1 MNKIFGLV
9 TTVCLL
15 SSTQFV
21 QAQEQDYSVS
31 AFGGYSTNHDLTTSK
46 EYKIDLEDNSHFGV
60 SVDKLVNNT
69 RYGLFYSFNETELAG
84 NDIAK
89 VDMEYLLF
97 QSAIEIPINDDISSY
112 VGAQIG
118 VNRITPNFAEADDFF
133 ASGLF
138 TGLDYHI
145 GAGFHAF
152 TELRWMATI
161 VKNSSSVVCD
171 DDPQTTDNCIWHFDG
186 DVLNQ
191 FQLSAGLNYRF

>member
-1 MNKIFGLV
+1 MKNILCLI
-9 TTVCLL
+9 TSLALL
-15 SSTQFV
+15 SSANVAFADDSGFGV
-21 QAQEQDYSVS
+21 SV
-31 AFGGYSTNHDLTTSK
+31 FGGYSTNHDLTTSK
-46 EYKIDLEDNSHFGV
+46 NFTIDLEDNSHFGF
-60 SVDKLVNNT
+60 SADRIVNST
-69 RYGLFYSFNETELAG
+69 RYGLFYSFNETEFAD
-84 NDIAK
+84 NAIAK

-97 QSAIEIPINDDISSY
+97 QSAIERPISQNINYY
-112 VGAQIG
+112 VGAQVG
-118 VNRITPNFAEADDFF
+118 VNRITPNFAESDDFF

-138 TGLDYHI
+138 TGVDYSI

-191 FQLSAGLNYRF
+191 FQLSAGINYRF